1 MCDMSTRGFLI
12 EILLHVYNV
21 QQTEV
26 ISGIFHLL
34 LFTFITQIMKT
45 FSRSFYCF
53 LMHIQSSF

>member
-1 MCDMSTRGFLI
+1 MSTRGFLI

-26 ISGIFHLL
+26 ISGI

-53 LMHIQSSF
+53 LMYIQISF